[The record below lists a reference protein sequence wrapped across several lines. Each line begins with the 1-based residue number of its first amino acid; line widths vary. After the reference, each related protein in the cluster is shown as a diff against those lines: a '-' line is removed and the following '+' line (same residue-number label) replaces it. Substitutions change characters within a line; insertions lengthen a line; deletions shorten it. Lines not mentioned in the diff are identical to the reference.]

1 MVPPPVKPLQGLLSD
16 EDDFPG
22 LEELLEDKADC
33 AKSWK
38 LQRQRIVIRV
48 MMNPILRKL
57 LEAGKDGCARLAAR
71 VMLLTDV
78 VREVRYAFFMPFSL
92 WNAVWG

>member
-1 MVPPPVKPLQGLLSD
+1 VRELQGLLSC
-16 EDDFPG
+16 EGDFPE

-48 MMNPILRKL
+48 RMEPILRKL
-57 LEAGKDGCARLAAR
+57 LEAGKDDCARLCAS
-71 VMLLTDV
+71 VVLLTV
-78 VREVRYAFFMPFSL
+78 AVSEVTYSFFMSFSL
-92 WNAVWG
+92 WNSVWD